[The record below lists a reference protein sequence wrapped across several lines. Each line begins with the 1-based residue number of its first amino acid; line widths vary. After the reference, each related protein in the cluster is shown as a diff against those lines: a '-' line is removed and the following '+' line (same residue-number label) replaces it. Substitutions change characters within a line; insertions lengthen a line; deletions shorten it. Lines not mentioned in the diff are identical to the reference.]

1 MEVYFLRIKPGKI
14 LYLSTKICFLI
25 FMVENFTIQFY
36 LKYIIRQVWWYVK
49 IASYIYNQKRAKADC
64 RYKMCTQKIFI
75 IIIIC
80 SLTNHF
86 GNERRSIFLF
96 CTTFLVRMFAQVRCV
111 ISVWNN
117 MTILHSRRIHSARR
131 RSIFNRSYFSF
142 TQGKS
147 IVVAD
152 IITMVTHVIHFPPK
166 WPMDTMRNKAC
177 KK

>member
-1 MEVYFLRIKPGKI
+1 MRC
-14 LYLSTKICFLI
+14 T
-25 FMVENFTIQFY
+25 FY
-36 LKYIIRQVWWYVK
+36 NR
-49 IASYIYNQKRAKADC
+49 KRALADSQ
-64 RYKMCTQKIFI
+64 YKMRTQKIFIIII

-86 GNERRSIFLF
+86 GNEQRSNFLF
-96 CTTFLVRMFAQVRCV
+96 CTTFLVRKFAQIRCT
-111 ISVWNN
+111 ISVSNN
-117 MTILHSRRIHSARR
+117 ILHSRRVHSTRR

-152 IITMVTHVIHFPPK
+152 IITMVTHVIHLPPK
-166 WPMDTMRNKAC
+166 WPVDTMRNKAC